1 MDRKS
6 LANTVGS
13 LTRNAFLVLVC
24 ALLVIPG
31 TALAALPLLTAAPT
45 SDEREESDQGK
56 ETSAADPRAN
66 RSTTPGAAR
75 HAREYLPAPVAAD
88 SARFGHPATSR
99 HLPPALTDALRNGLG
114 APLLC

>member
-1 MDRKS
+1 MGRKS
-6 LANTVGS
+6 LANSVGS
-13 LTRNAFLVLVC
+13 LTRSAFLVLVC

-31 TALAALPLLTAAPT
+31 SALAALPLLTAAS
-45 SDEREESDQGK
+45 SDEREESGDVK
-56 ETSAADPRAN
+56 EACAADPRGSRHVPA
-66 RSTTPGAAR
+66 RAAR

-88 SARFGHPATSR
+88 SARFGHPTPSR